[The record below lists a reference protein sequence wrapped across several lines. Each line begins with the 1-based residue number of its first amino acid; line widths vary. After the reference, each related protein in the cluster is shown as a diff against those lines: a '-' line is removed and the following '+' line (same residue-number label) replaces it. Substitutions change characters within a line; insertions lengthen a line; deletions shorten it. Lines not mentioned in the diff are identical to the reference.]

1 MYQPLKNLVQ
11 SIKDK
16 NVVQSII
23 AIVSNSGI
31 YKIKRYKIWHQK
43 STWSE
48 GSETAKLL
56 KMYLNLD
63 QQL

>member
-16 NVVQSII
+16 NVVQSTI

-31 YKIKRYKIWHQK
+31 HKIKRYKIWHQK
-43 STWSE
+43 QNV
-48 GSETAKLL
+48 GGR
-56 KMYLNLD
+56 KM
-63 QQL
+63 